1 MLKNVEAL
9 TSLQWLSAGSP
20 TAGCCCRDEKGHLVF
35 TSVCVNTVRSTLDTA
50 ERPPGLAQ
58 QTGSPPAEEELL
70 LIDKYSIQSDGAICK
85 AQAGCFCSCTPQS
98 LALDHLVWCK
108 HRWEAGVNA
117 DGWPRDQSQ
126 LCEVINGECGLLL
139 VTDRE
144 SGNSRIRGRSRNEKC

>member
-9 TSLQWLSAGSP
+9 TRLQWLSAGSS
-20 TAGCCCRDEKGHLVF
+20 TVGCYCRDEKGHLVF
-35 TSVCVNTVRSTLDTA
+35 TSVCVNTVKCTLDTA
-50 ERPPGLAQ
+50 ERLPGLAQ
-58 QTGSPPAEEELL
+58 HATGPPAEEELL

-98 LALDHLVWCK
+98 LALNHLVWRK
-108 HRWEAGVNA
+108 HRMEAGVNA

-126 LCEVINGECGLLL
+126 LCEAINGECGLIL

-144 SGNSRIRGRSRNEKC
+144 SENSRIRGRSRNEKC